1 MSMPSKK
8 ARAKIL
14 IVVGTRPEVIKM
26 APVYLQL
33 VKEARFEVQLCATGQ
48 HSDLLTL
55 ALQDFDLV
63 PDYKLELMEHGQGLG
78 SLTSRAIS
86 GLEGVIQNAKPDAVL
101 VHGDTTT
108 TFSAALASFYGHI
121 PVGHVEAGLRTRDIY
136 SPFPEEFNRQAVSRI
151 AKWNFAPTAQAR
163 QNLLDEGV
171 DERRIAVTGNTIVD
185 SILLLVEESR
195 TGRLDRSWVGLNKLL
210 GFDPRSQKTVLITT
224 HRRENLGEGVANIFQ
239 AVQDLAKSN
248 KAARFVLPLHPN
260 PQVRLAASGI
270 SELENVS
277 VIDPLGYR
285 NFMLLLSASSLVIT
299 DSGGIQEE
307 AVTLGKKV
315 LVTRVATERP
325 EGLLGSNLE
334 IVGSTTEEIVKT
346 SERELA
352 NSEIPRGFRIV
363 SEIYGD
369 GRASKQISELLASDL
384 LSSPS

>member
-1 MSMPSKK
+1 MPSKK

-33 VKEARFEVQLCATGQ
+33 IKEARFEVQLCATGQ

-108 TFSAALASFYGHI
+108 TLSAALAAYYAQI

-151 AKWNFAPTAQAR
+151 ANWNFAPTAQAR

-239 AVQDLAKSN
+239 AVQDLAKRH
-248 KAARFVLPLHPN
+248 KEARFVLPLHPN

-334 IVGSTTEEIVKT
+334 IVGSTVEEIIKT
-346 SERELA
+346 SERELT
-352 NSEIPRGFRIV
+352 NSETPRGIQIV
-363 SEIYGD
+363 SEVYGD
-369 GRASKQISELLASDL
+369 GRASKRISELLASDL
-384 LSSPS
+384 LSSRS

>member
-1 MSMPSKK
+1 
-8 ARAKIL
+8 
-14 IVVGTRPEVIKM
+14 V
-26 APVYLQL
+26 
-33 VKEARFEVQLCATGQ
+33 
-48 HSDLLTL
+48 
-55 ALQDFDLV
+55 
-63 PDYKLELMEHGQGLG
+63 
-78 SLTSRAIS
+78 
-86 GLEGVIQNAKPDAVL
+86 
-101 VHGDTTT
+101 
-108 TFSAALASFYGHI
+108 
-121 PVGHVEAGLRTRDIY
+121 
-136 SPFPEEFNRQAVSRI
+136 
-151 AKWNFAPTAQAR
+151 W
-163 QNLLDEGV
+163 
-171 DERRIAVTGNTIVD
+171 
-185 SILLLVEESR
+185 
-195 TGRLDRSWVGLNKLL
+195 LNKLL

-248 KAARFVLPLHPN
+248 KEARFVLPLHPN